1 MKHGRE
7 DLLRRVWD
15 VLDRMVAERIDAN
28 LRREARLRGGEVAQ
42 AEFGYP
48 TLREVREEL
57 MAMYGTA
64 HSYRDLAPAITEHL
78 RNDRHSGR
86 LKRRA
91 RRTVATPP
99 EAAEM
104 HALDG
109 APVQRPA
116 DPGTSETRGESPI
129 PGTCG
134 VVGRLQTM
142 AVELVKLADGL
153 LDLGRLEAELAFETE
168 LRLRAERRAA
178 TAEGEAAELRAKLKA
193 LDRSLSTAPS
203 ARARMEGR
211 PDDFTQ
217 ARRPDAVERPAPEED
232 LGPSPMPAPA
242 PR

>member
-42 AEFGYP
+42 AEFSYP
-48 TLREVREEL
+48 TLREVRDEL

-78 RNDRHSGR
+78 RNNRHSGR

-91 RRTVATPP
+91 RRTVATLP

-104 HALDG
+104 QALYG
-109 APVQRPA
+109 APVQSPA
-116 DPGTSETRGESPI
+116 DPGTIKTRGENSM
-129 PGTCG
+129 PGMGG
-134 VVGRLQTM
+134 VMNRLQSM
-142 AVELVKLADGL
+142 AAELVTLADRL
-153 LDLGRLEAELAFETE
+153 LDLDRLEADLALETE
-168 LRLRAERRAA
+168 LRLSAERRAA
-178 TAEGEAAELRAKLKA
+178 TAEREAAELRAKLKA
-193 LDRSLSTAPS
+193 LDRSQSTAPR
-203 ARARMEGR
+203 ARARMEDR
-211 PDDFTQ
+211 PNDLAQ
-217 ARRPDAVERPAPEED
+217 ARGPDAVELPAPEED
-232 LGPSPMPAPA
+232 LGPSPMPTPA